1 MIHIYRIFGG
11 YLLRP
16 KRKELYMYVSYS
28 TSPVLYR
35 YAYVSRLIVNVL
47 RYLKTELNPA
57 NFDQLQTIRYINVIY
72 IVKK

>member
-1 MIHIYRIFGG
+1 
-11 YLLRP
+11 
-16 KRKELYMYVSYS
+16 MYVSYS